1 MSLPNFGEYMEFIK
15 FVFSSFWTFIGFF
28 LFALIAYAALKA
40 AFDFIV
46 ELIHGKPDENKI
58 CLNRDAKIEMEDGK
72 VLKVS
77 KKEKEPQ
84 KIKGGVKMTSSEVS
98 VRGN

>member
-1 MSLPNFGEYMEFIK
+1 MEFIK

-40 AFDFIV
+40 VFDFIV
-46 ELIHGKPDENKI
+46 ELIHGKPGENKI

>member
-1 MSLPNFGEYMEFIK
+1 MEFVK

-46 ELIHGKPDENKI
+46 ELIHGKPGENKI

-77 KKEKEPQ
+77 KKEKEKEPQ